1 MKLIAKGV
9 GVVLG
14 MCLAAAE
21 AQAFSASYDQKVTQ
35 GSQVI
40 TGKVTLKDE
49 RFRMDAVV
57 EGQAAVTIRNASGT
71 YTYLPAE
78 GMAMKISGLD
88 PSQQPVQHAGNYQ
101 QYLQERQAERI
112 GTDTIDGHPCEV
124 YRFTDPSIRGTTT
137 AWVWTEKQ
145 FPLKLEIDGP
155 TGKTLVELTNIQVGV
170 AVSDATFEL
179 PAGVQVMD
187 FGAMMNMR

>member
-1 MKLIAKGV
+1 MRGLAIGV
-9 GVVLG
+9 GLVLG
-14 MCLAAAE
+14 VCVAGAQ

-35 GSQVI
+35 GGQVI

-49 RFRMDAVV
+49 QFRMDALV
-57 EGQAAVTIRNASGT
+57 EGQASVTIRNASGT

-78 GMAMKISGLD
+78 GMAMKISDLD
-88 PSQQPVQHAGNYQ
+88 ASQQSVQHAENYQ

-112 GTDTIDGHPCEV
+112 GTDTIDGHSCEI
-124 YRFTDPSIRGTTT
+124 YRFTDPSVQGTTT

-155 TGKTLVELTNIQVGV
+155 KGKTLVELSNIQVGV
-170 AVSDATFEL
+170 AVPDATFEL